1 MGSLNASNSM
11 GSETNSSKAPF
22 PGLWITGIDSQ
33 YPPYCLGP
41 EKLEKFARSFHD
53 VEKPGLKK
61 LLQIN
66 KTAGIDTRASVID
79 YGHDFTENPSPRS
92 ISELDNVFRTAGVD
106 ITVQACHKALTEWG
120 GSYKDITHTVAVTC
134 TNQGTPGY
142 DLLVSRRLG
151 IETIAQRSL
160 LHGVGCAGGLA
171 ILRTAADIACGAAA
185 RGEPARVLAF
195 ACELCTPILGH
206 ELTEAE
212 ACGDL
217 NQLSVAAAL
226 FGDGAAAF
234 VLCNEYGMPDDR
246 GEGGLFRLWEW
257 GNATI
262 PDTMQH
268 MSFYVEPRGF
278 RTVLGREVPAFTT
291 KAIRP
296 LFERPSPS
304 FCGKTGLDGLDIVD
318 FDWALHP
325 GGKAIISGA
334 QEMLG
339 LTSDQLRATKQVYR
353 SRGNFSSP
361 TVLAVLDALRK
372 MGHGKDAVV
381 ATAFGPGLCIE
392 MALFTRCQVQNE
404 RT

>member
-1 MGSLNASNSM
+1 MGSLNTGDANRAGNNTS
-11 GSETNSSKAPF
+11 TAPF
-22 PGLWITGIDSQ
+22 PGLWITGIGTQ
-33 YPPYCLGP
+33 YPPYSLGP
-41 EKLEKFARSFHD
+41 EKLEKFANRFHD

-66 KTAGIDTRASVID
+66 KTTGIDTRASAID
-79 YGHDFTENPSPRS
+79 YGCDFTDTNPCPRS
-92 ISELDNVFRTAGVD
+92 ISELDTFYRAAGVD
-106 ITVQACHKALTEWG
+106 ITVQACRKALEEWG
-120 GSYKDITHTVAVTC
+120 GTYQDITHTVAVTC

-142 DLLVSRRLG
+142 DLLVARQLG
-151 IETIAQRSL
+151 IACTAQRTL
-160 LHGVGCAGGLA
+160 LQGVGCAGGLA
-171 ILRTAADIACGAAA
+171 ILRTAADICCGAAA

-206 ELTEAE
+206 ELTDAE
-212 ACGDL
+212 ACEDL
-217 NQLSVAAAL
+217 DQLSVAAAL

-234 VLCNEYGMPDDR
+234 VLCNEFGMP
-246 GEGGLFRLWEW
+246 EGDIERGLFRLWEW

-262 PDTMQH
+262 PDTLHH

-278 RTVLGREVPAFTT
+278 RTVLGREVPAFTA
-291 KAIRP
+291 KAVRP
-296 LFERPSPS
+296 LFERLLPS
-304 FCGKTGLDGLDIVD
+304 FRERTGLDGADVSE

-339 LTSDQLRATKQVYR
+339 LTNDQLRATKEIYR

-361 TVLAVLDALRK
+361 TVLAVLDLLRN
-372 MGHGKDAVV
+372 MGHRKDAVV

-392 MALFTRCQVQNE
+392 MALLTRCRV
-404 RT
+404 